1 MIEGLKQRIQE
12 RIEHAK
18 ERQQYWKEKKD
29 IAKIWAGI
37 ESELTLVLRDLD
49 DAAKQI
55 QEKASDTLLWHKP
68 TNSTVRLLESYVKL
82 SEVLAIL
89 DGKEKA
95 KI

>member
-1 MIEGLKQRIQE
+1 MNGLK
-12 RIEHAK
+12 
-18 ERQQYWKEKKD
+18 EKIREKSFVTTD
-29 IAKIWAGI
+29 REDRNKGTYVIKV
-37 ESELTLVLRDLD
+37 SDLLHFLEE
-49 DAAKQI
+49 ATKQI

-95 KI
+95 KPT